1 MFGTDNDLCGAD
13 QQDLMP
19 QFRHTPGQPFND
31 PAIMSAS
38 FASPMPSDA
47 RYGNPMGLDSY
58 AAAQHQHHHHHQHQQ
73 QQAQLAYG
81 PPPGIAYPPP
91 GLSPSPSQVHMGN
104 MGNVDMANGEYDF
117 RSVLRGESP
126 RSFVPSTERRAF
138 SVRKYQYRV

>member
-1 MFGTDNDLCGAD
+1 MS
-13 QQDLMP
+13 
-19 QFRHTPGQPFND
+19 QFRHTSGQPFND

-58 AAAQHQHHHHHQHQQ
+58 ATTQHQHQHQHHQHPHHHQHQQ
-73 QQAQLAYG
+73 QQTQLTYG
-81 PPPGIAYPPP
+81 PPPGISYPPP

-104 MGNVDMANGEYDF
+104 MGNVDMANGEYGF
-117 RSVLRGESP
+117 RSILRGESP